1 MRDGAAVED
10 VSTCPSERACAP
22 RDLPDWLIAHG
33 RHWVTLPEVAALLNL
48 PAEQVPP
55 VTARLRSRGQLFS
68 PTRGGYV
75 PVPSEYRSWRSVPAS
90 HFIDPLMRQL
100 GHPYYV
106 GFLSAA
112 EVHGAAHQHPQV
124 FQVVTPA
131 RLQGRAFGR
140 VRIEFITEAR
150 AATRPTATVNTPT
163 GTMQVAI
170 PEVTVL
176 DLVAA
181 PERGGGLSNVATVAA
196 ELVGEG
202 RLDGHAL
209 AVAAGTYPIAVAQR
223 TGWLLDH
230 VARMLATSFD
240 TWPLAKRAGERAE
253 PTPLAASGRRAGPLD
268 GRWNVLVNTVIE
280 PDL

>member
-1 MRDGAAVED
+1 VGDSTAVEGT
-10 VSTCPSERACAP
+10 STRAHERWCAP

-33 RHWVTLPEVAALLNL
+33 RHWVTLAEVAELLNL
-48 PAEQVPP
+48 PAKQVPP
-55 VTARLRSRGQLFS
+55 VTARLRSKGQLFS
-68 PTRGGYV
+68 PTPGAYV

-90 HFIDPLMRQL
+90 HFIDPFMRQL
-100 GHPYYV
+100 CHPYYV

-131 RLQGRAFGR
+131 RLKDRAFGR

-150 AATRPTATVNTPT
+150 ATMRPTATVNTPT
-163 GTMQVAI
+163 GTMQVAT

-196 ELVGEG
+196 ELIGDG
-202 RLDGHAL
+202 RLDGQAL
-209 AVAAGTYPIAVAQR
+209 AAAASTYPIAVAQR
-223 TGWLLDH
+223 AGWLVEY
-230 VARMLATSFD
+230 VARLLGASVD
-240 TWPLAKRAGERAE
+240 TEPLVVLAGERSE
-253 PTPLAASGRRAGPLD
+253 PTPLAASGRRAGTLD
-268 GRWNVLVNTVIE
+268 GRWNVLMNTVVE